1 MGWFSKDDHGAANN
15 AGQADGAKDGKEG
28 GSWNYTGTLFS
39 GRSYEEQKTYNRAYE
54 TTKSTTKDSKS

>member
-1 MGWFSKDDHGAANN
+1 MGWFSRDDHEAAHN

-39 GRSYEEQKTYNRAYE
+39 GRSHEEQQSYNQGYE
-54 TTKSTTKDSKS
+54 QGKSSTKD